1 MLNKITTFIKNKKYS
16 IPLLLL
22 FICILSYGILIPTL
36 GLYWDGWPYM
46 WQYHVFGPGGY
57 PQFVTSDRPHSA
69 WIFMFITWLFGYKL
83 LAYHIASL
91 LFHWLAAIFVW
102 WTLNIIWPIKRL
114 PNALVAIFF
123 AIYPGFLQ
131 QPISLP
137 YIHHISHMALFFFS
151 IWGMLFSLRNPR
163 KYWWLTMISVL
174 ASIVVNFSLEYFT
187 PLELVRPI
195 LIWLVIKNTSSN
207 MAIRNKSAI
216 KSWIPYL
223 GGLLFFLSWRIFIF
237 KFPTYSPK
245 LMDEFSSLANGN
257 TTNSIMALFNSLY
270 TVSIVAWSK
279 IFHFPTISEFGTS
292 ATFLFFALLII
303 VMLIVF
309 VFFHL
314 FQEKPAHSK
323 SVFSKNTDQYA
334 LQLIMIGL
342 LSIILSGIMYWILKL
357 PILVEFAWDRLNL
370 SFIFGVSLLM
380 VGLIEL
386 LFRLQWLKILTASL
400 LIGLAV
406 GFHFQNTMSFK
417 RDWETFQNFFWQL
430 TWRAPDLK
438 KGTVLMTTNFPLH
451 YYSDN
456 SLSAPLNWTY
466 DPESKTAQL
475 GYLFYFTDV
484 RLKSQRLTALSKNQ
498 EIQQPFRSFSFEGNT
513 NNALVLKFSPPGC
526 LQVLDPVYANSGI
539 LPNLTQLE
547 ADSIPLSNLDQII
560 SNPPV
565 PKRPPR
571 ELLPNEPEHNWCY
584 YFEKAD
590 LARQSGDWQTI
601 INLGIESKNHSL
613 QPRNPSEW
621 LPFIEANIRSGK
633 MEDAA
638 SLAKLSIQTADK
650 YLSGLCYT
658 WQRIIKDPMIN
669 EQIRNQLI
677 SIEAEYNCPH

>member
-1 MLNKITTFIKNKKYS
+1 MNKIFTFLKNKKYS

-22 FICILSYGILIPTL
+22 LICILSYGILIPTL

-46 WQYHVFGPGGY
+46 WQYHVFGPGGF
-57 PQFVTSDRPHSA
+57 PQFVSSDRPHSA
-69 WIFMFITWLFGYKL
+69 WIFMLITWLFGYKL

-91 LFHWLAAIFVW
+91 IFHWLAAIFVW
-102 WTLNIIWPIKRL
+102 WTLNIIWPSKRL
-114 PNALVAIFF
+114 PNSLIAIFF
-123 AIYPGFLQ
+123 TIYPGFLQ

-137 YIHHISHMALFFFS
+137 YTHHISHMALFFFS
-151 IWGMLFSLRNPR
+151 IWGMLFSLRNSR
-163 KYWWLTMISVL
+163 KYWWLTLICVL
-174 ASIVVNFSLEYFT
+174 ASVIVNFSLEYFT
-187 PLELVRPI
+187 PLEVVRPI
-195 LIWLVIKNTSSN
+195 LIWLVIKNTFGN
-207 MAIRNKSAI
+207 LAIRTKSVI

-223 GGLLFFLSWRIFIF
+223 IGLLFFLSWRIFIF
-237 KFPTYSPK
+237 KFPTYSPE
-245 LMDEFSSLANGN
+245 LMSEFSSLAGGS
-257 TTNSIMALFNSLY
+257 TSNSIMTLFNSLY

-292 ATFLFFALLII
+292 ATFLYFALLIFVI
-303 VMLIVF
+303 IIIF

-314 FQEKPAHSK
+314 FQEKPTRSNL
-323 SVFSKNTDQYA
+323 VFSRNTDLYA
-334 LQLIMIGL
+334 LQLIVIGL
-342 LSIILSGIMYWILKL
+342 LSILSSGLMYWILKL
-357 PILVEFAWDRLNL
+357 PILVDFAWDRLNL

-386 LFRLQWLKILTASL
+386 LFRLPWLKILTASL

-417 RDWETFQNFFWQL
+417 RDWETFQSFFWQL

-456 SLSAPLNWTY
+456 SLTAPLNWTY

-475 GYLFYFTDV
+475 NYLFYFTDV

-498 EIQQPFRSFSFEGNT
+498 KIQQPFRSFSFEGNT
-513 NNALVLKFSPPGC
+513 NDALVLKFSPPGC

-560 SNPPV
+560 SDPPV
-565 PKRPPR
+565 SKQPPR

-601 INLGIESKNHSL
+601 INQGTEAKNHSL

-638 SLAKLSIQTADK
+638 YLAKLSIQTADK

-658 WQRIIKDPMIN
+658 WQRILKDPMIN